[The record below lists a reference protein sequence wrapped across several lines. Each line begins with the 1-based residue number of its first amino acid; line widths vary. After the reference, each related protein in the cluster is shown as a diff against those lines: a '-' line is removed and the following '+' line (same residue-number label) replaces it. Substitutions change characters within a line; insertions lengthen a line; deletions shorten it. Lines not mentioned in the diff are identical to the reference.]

1 MGNMVEVV
9 PISDDLSIPLD
20 DIEFAAIKSQGSG
33 GQNVNKV
40 ATAIH
45 LRFDIG
51 KCKALS
57 ESVKERLHAMDDSR
71 ISSGGVLVI
80 KAQQYRSQERN
91 KRAAIERLQ
100 DLIRG
105 ALSEEKPRVQTMPSK
120 RSNKQRVDSK
130 RRRGQLKMARGKIK
144 DD

>member
-1 MGNMVEVV
+1 MVEHVS
-9 PISDDLSIPLD
+9 ISDDLSILLD
-20 DIEFAAIKSQGSG
+20 DIEFTAIKSQGSG

-45 LRFDIG
+45 LRFDID
-51 KCKALS
+51 KCNALS
-57 ESVKERLHAMDDSR
+57 ESVKERLHAVDDSR
-71 ISSGGVLVI
+71 ISSGGIVII

-105 ALSEEKPRVQTMPSK
+105 ALAEEKPRVQTKPSK
-120 RSNKQRVDSK
+120 RFSKQRVESK
-130 RRRGQLKMARGKIK
+130 RRRGQLKIARGDIK

>member
-1 MGNMVEVV
+1 M
-9 PISDDLSIPLD
+9 
-20 DIEFAAIKSQGSG
+20 
-33 GQNVNKV
+33 
-40 ATAIH
+40 
-45 LRFDIG
+45 
-51 KCKALS
+51 
-57 ESVKERLHAMDDSR
+57 
-71 ISSGGVLVI
+71 I
-80 KAQQYRSQERN
+80 KAQQYRSQDRN

-105 ALSEEKPRVQTMPSK
+105 ALTEEKPRVKTMPSK

>member
-1 MGNMVEVV
+1 MVALV
-9 PISDDLSIPLD
+9 PISADLSIPLD
-20 DIEFAAIKSQGSG
+20 DIEFAAIRSQGSG

-51 KCKALS
+51 KCKALPDS
-57 ESVKERLHAMDDSR
+57 IKERLRAIDDGR
-71 ISSGGVLVI
+71 VSSGGIVII
-80 KAQQYRSQERN
+80 KAQQYRSQDRN

-105 ALSEEKPRVQTMPSK
+105 AMAEEKPRVPTKPSK
-120 RSNKQRVDSK
+120 QSRKQRVESK
-130 RRRGQLKMARGKIK
+130 RRRGQLKAARGKIK

>member
-1 MGNMVEVV
+1 MVELV
-9 PISDDLSIPLD
+9 PISEELSISLD
-20 DIEFAAIKSQGSG
+20 DIEFTAIKSQGSG

-45 LRFDIG
+45 LRFDIN

-57 ESVKERLHAMDDSR
+57 DAVKERLRASDDSR
-71 ISSGGVLVI
+71 ISSDGIVII

-100 DLIRG
+100 DLIRD
-105 ALSEEKPRVQTMPSK
+105 ALTEEKPRVQTKPSK
-120 RSNKQRVDSK
+120 RSNEQRIDSK
-130 RRRGQLKMARGKIK
+130 RRRGQVKIARGRIK

>member
-1 MGNMVEVV
+1 MGNMVELV
-9 PISDDLSIPLD
+9 PISDDLAIPMD

-45 LRFDIG
+45 LRFDIS
-51 KCKALS
+51 KCEALS
-57 ESVKERLHAMDDSR
+57 DPVKERLYALDDSR
-71 ISSGGVLVI
+71 ISSGGIVII

-91 KRAAIERLQ
+91 KRAALERLQ
-100 DLIRG
+100 ILIRS
-105 ALSEEKPRVQTMPSK
+105 ALAEEKPRVQTKPSK
-120 RSNKQRVDSK
+120 RSSKQRVDSK
-130 RRRGQLKMARGKIK
+130 RRRGQLKIARGEIK

>member
-1 MGNMVEVV
+1 MVELV
-9 PISDDLSIPLD
+9 PISEELSISLD
-20 DIEFAAIKSQGSG
+20 DIEFTAIKSQGSG

-45 LRFDIG
+45 LRFDIN

-57 ESVKERLHAMDDSR
+57 DAVKERLRASDDSR
-71 ISSGGVLVI
+71 ISSDGIVII
-80 KAQQYRSQERN
+80 KAQQYRSQDRN

-100 DLIRG
+100 DLIRD
-105 ALSEEKPRVQTMPSK
+105 ALTEEKPRVQTKPSN
-120 RSNKQRVDSK
+120 RSRKLRIDSK
-130 RRRGQLKMARGKIK
+130 RRRGQVKIARGRIK